1 MVKKKSGREINPADA
16 YRKAQRAKEIE
27 RNKKGRQFQ
36 REALRKRDNPEV
48 LKQELAGLIAEEQQ
62 GGATAE
68 LRLKRKAV
76 ATAFDAAVK
85 KQREQELRARGLIPE
100 PQAAPG
106 VLPSG
111 VEMLALAAP
120 RRAAESA
127 SGQAVMSAGP
137 QPNILPPPDEPPP
150 AILPPPVLPG
160 NGATTGHVFAAQPG
174 RLPPPTMPPPVHA
187 VASPQATASIP
198 LPPPTED
205 PPRRPGHAQA
215 TIAGEATAVA
225 RPLAHNDAAV
235 TSMVPAALR
244 VRRERAGEEKKAHA
258 RAATKRAADFGFGL
272 APMLPP
278 AAGGLGSGTSA
289 DGEKTAPKKDVDSK
303 YAEFLSAMGEL
314 GAFDS

>member
-1 MVKKKSGREINPADA
+1 MVKKKSGRELNPADA

-111 VEMLALAAP
+111 VSMLALDAPKHTASMAAVTTAAP
-120 RRAAESA
+120 QSN
-127 SGQAVMSAGP
+127 V
-137 QPNILPPPDEPPP
+137 LPPPEEPPP
-150 AILPPPVLPG
+150 AILPPPASLP
-160 NGATTGHVFAAQPG
+160 ASPYAPPQ
-174 RLPPPTMPPPVHA
+174 LPPPTAPPPTHGGA
-187 VASPQATASIP
+187 AAAAPPQPTASIP
-198 LPPPTED
+198 LPPPSE
-205 PPRRPGHAQA
+205 PPPQRQGPARA

-225 RPLAHNDAAV
+225 RPLAHNDVAV

-244 VRRERAGEEKKAHA
+244 VRRERAAEEKKAHA
-258 RAATKRAADFGFGL
+258 RAASKRAAAAAADFGFGL
-272 APMLPP
+272 APQVLPVVAGSSINAADKQP
-278 AAGGLGSGTSA
+278 AA
-289 DGEKTAPKKDVDSK
+289 KKDVDSK

-314 GAFDS
+314 GAFDA